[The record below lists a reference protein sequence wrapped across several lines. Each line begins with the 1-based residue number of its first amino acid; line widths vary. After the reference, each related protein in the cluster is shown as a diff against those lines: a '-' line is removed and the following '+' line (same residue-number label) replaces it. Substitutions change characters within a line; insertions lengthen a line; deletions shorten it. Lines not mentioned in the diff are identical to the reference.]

1 MVLANF
7 DQLLDKY
14 AHLLVV
20 KGLNVL
26 KDDYVFIQ
34 TDAEQLPLVRLVT
47 KWAYEKGAA
56 KVVVKLVDDALT
68 RLNYEYQTTETLTEV
83 PQYIVDEL
91 EFLMAKKAK
100 RLSLRSGNPNNLAG
114 IAPEKISKA
123 QRALSEKILHIS
135 TAVQANHVSWLV
147 AAGAGKEWAKLV
159 FPKLATSEEQ
169 VDALWQAIFEATRVN
184 TPDPIAAWD
193 EHVATLDEKATF
205 LNESQFDAL
214 HYTGPGTDLTLGLP
228 KNHVWESAGSL
239 NKQGEIFIAN
249 IPTEEVFTAP
259 DFRRA
264 EGYISSSKPLAYG
277 GVVIDGMKFHFKD
290 GQIIEVSAKQG
301 EETLRQLVENN
312 EGARGL
318 GEVALVAHHTPISQS
333 GITFFNTLFDENA
346 SNHLAIGQ
354 AYATSVQGGTDMSQE
369 ELKAAGL
376 NRAIVHV
383 DFMVGNAEMDIDGIK
398 VDGTVIPIFRKGEWA
413 F

>member
-56 KVVVKLVDDALT
+56 KVIVKLVDDALT

-83 PQYIVDEL
+83 PQYLVDEL
-91 EFLMAKKAK
+91 EFLMDKKAK

-114 IAPEKISKA
+114 IDPEKISKA

-147 AAGAGKEWAKLV
+147 AAGAGEEWAKLV
-159 FPKLATSEEQ
+159 FPELSTSEEQ

-193 EHVATLDEKATF
+193 EHVATLDAKATF

-214 HYTGPGTDLTLGLP
+214 HYTGPGTDLTVGLP

-277 GVVIDGMKFHFKD
+277 GVVIDGMKFHFKE
-290 GQIIEVSAKQG
+290 GQITEVSAQQG
-301 EETLRQLVENN
+301 EETLRHLVENN
-312 EGARGL
+312 DGARGL
-318 GEVALVAHHTPISQS
+318 GEVALVAHQTPISQS

-354 AYATSVQGGTDMSQE
+354 AYATSVQGGTEMTQE

-398 VDGTVIPIFRKGEWA
+398 ADGTVVPIFRKGEWA